1 MSAAIIDISAADLAL
16 NGDSQGTS
24 LALPPSK
31 TVDYYVIKGT
41 ATLTSSLTISVDT
54 KNAVQGD
61 RIVFE
66 YHANVTLNSQTL
78 TIAGKSIPDRL
89 DSSPM
94 LISAV
99 FDGTNTLVTLLPTLE
114 ASERTVSNTN
124 IVTNSITA
132 AELATGA
139 VAADEIAS
147 DAVITAKILNANV
160 TADKLAS
167 DAVTTAKILNSN
179 VTVEKLET
187 EALESSFVIPIHF
200 DYANKDTFHL
210 SMPTKCTIV
219 RLRSVVSGTAIG
231 GTHAATMT
239 INNATSGAALAA
251 GVTLHA
257 ASAGEGTVATIS
269 LSNTSIAQGDVLTFT
284 PDGSQTS
291 GKVFLTMTLRR
302 VAD

>member
-1 MSAAIIDISAADLAL
+1 
-16 NGDSQGTS
+16 
-24 LALPPSK
+24 
-31 TVDYYVIKGT
+31 
-41 ATLTSSLTISVDT
+41 
-54 KNAVQGD
+54 
-61 RIVFE
+61 
-66 YHANVTLNSQTL
+66 
-78 TIAGKSIPDRL
+78 
-89 DSSPM
+89 M
-94 LISAV
+94 L
-99 FDGTNTLVTLLPTLE
+99 LLQLE
-114 ASERTVSNTN
+114 Q
-124 IVTNSITA
+124 
-132 AELATGA
+132 
-139 VAADEIAS
+139 
-147 DAVITAKILNANV
+147 
-160 TADKLAS
+160 TADIRD